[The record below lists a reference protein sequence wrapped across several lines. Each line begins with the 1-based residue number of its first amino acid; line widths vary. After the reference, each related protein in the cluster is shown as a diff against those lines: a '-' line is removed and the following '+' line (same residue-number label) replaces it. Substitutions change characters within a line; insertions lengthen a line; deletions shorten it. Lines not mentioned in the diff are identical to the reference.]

1 MSSLRY
7 VTSGLHV
14 ACLLATAGVLEAQ
27 EVIELPGEDRR
38 LEADFDEV
46 YRIGSLDGQ
55 DWEQFGNVRKVTFDG
70 AGQLYVFDNQAHRIF
85 VVGPDGKYRRS
96 FGGPGEGPGEFRNP
110 AALAVFRDG
119 RAVVADTRHRAYHIF
134 DANGDFER
142 MVRMASEGATL
153 QLSDLLPDPAGGT
166 LVSAVGAPM
175 LAMSFSFNA
184 ASGSQPPPHA
194 SRPVERL
201 SLTGEVATK
210 DTVAEGWLPQGGEPP
225 VLNAGG
231 IDVGSRLPPP
241 RVFAPRMLPGVL
253 PDGDVA
259 FSDSSAYAIKL
270 ARAGSGVWRILTRPF
285 HPAPVTNRVIEA
297 EKERRLSALEES
309 PGTRG
314 GTTINGVAVSSDDNR
329 QRARDRIENL
339 EFFEEV
345 SVVRDLAATWN
356 GRIWVQRRGED
367 PGDDDG
373 PIDVLSADG
382 RYIGTYSAGAVAMP
396 DAFGPDG
403 LAAFIETDEFDVET
417 VVVRRLPATVN

>member
-1 MSSLRY
+1 MSILRY

-38 LEADFDEV
+38 LEADFEEV

-70 AGQLYVFDNQAHRIF
+70 AGQLYVFDDQAHRIF
-85 VVGPDGKYRRS
+85 VVGPDGEYRRS

-134 DANGDFER
+134 DANGDS
-142 MVRMASEGATL
+142 ASRAHGPHGVGGGYAAAVG
-153 QLSDLLPDPAGGT
+153 SPAGPGGGHT
-166 LVSAVGAPM
+166 G
-175 LAMSFSFNA
+175 FCG
-184 ASGSQPPPHA
+184 GSTDARHVVFLQCRLGLSRQPPPHA

-241 RVFAPRMLPGVL
+241 RVFATADAPWGVL
-253 PDGDVA
+253 PDGD
-259 FSDSSAYAIKL
+259 
-270 ARAGSGVWRILTRPF
+270 GRILRLVGLRDQALREREAGFGASSPGHSTRP
-285 HPAPVTNRVIEA
+285 R
-297 EKERRLSALEES
+297 
-309 PGTRG
+309 
-314 GTTINGVAVSSDDNR
+314 
-329 QRARDRIENL
+329 
-339 EFFEEV
+339 
-345 SVVRDLAATWN
+345 
-356 GRIWVQRRGED
+356 
-367 PGDDDG
+367 
-373 PIDVLSADG
+373 
-382 RYIGTYSAGAVAMP
+382 
-396 DAFGPDG
+396 
-403 LAAFIETDEFDVET
+403 
-417 VVVRRLPATVN
+417 